1 MDNIPIV
8 KVGFIIAQSTYDEMK
23 KICELKNMQENS
35 FVELAIDDLCFL
47 HRKTME
53 QDDETST

>member
-23 KICELKNMQENS
+23 KICELKNMQENNLDQS
-35 FVELAIDDLCFL
+35 GLL
-47 HRKTME
+47 
-53 QDDETST
+53 

>member
-1 MDNIPIV
+1 MKLV

-23 KICELKNMQENS
+23 KICELKNMQENT

-47 HRKTME
+47 HKKTME

>member
-1 MDNIPIV
+1 MEDNIPIV
-8 KVGFIIAQSTYDEMK
+8 KVGLLISQETYDEMK
-23 KICELKNMQENS
+23 MRCELINMQENN

-53 QDDETST
+53 E